1 MVDAQKTCFIVMG
14 FGKKTDYETGRTL
27 DLNETYSEIIKPA
40 VESAGF
46 RCIRADEI
54 SHSGLIDVPMYKML
68 LNADLVIADI
78 STGNINAVY
87 ELGIRHALKRNRTII
102 MKELGC
108 KFSFDLD
115 HTATFHYKHLGEEI
129 GAKEARRAKAELS
142 TLIASIFEIDEADSP
157 LYSFLP
163 NLTMPVLTEDE
174 IQEIIEESTESENL
188 LINYIEE
195 GETHIKLNEFPQAVS
210 KLTHA
215 HELRPNEPY
224 ILQRLVLATYKSK
237 EPSELESLMQAR
249 TLLAQLSP
257 ADSNDPET
265 TGLAGAI
272 QKRLWLVARDP
283 IQLDKAIEYYNR
295 GFTIRKDYYNGENLA
310 SCLNLKSEIQTDAN
324 QKAFYETAAKN
335 TRLKLYDL
343 LNALITSPDFDD
355 RNDKKW
361 IFATLANVCFHL
373 GKIDDGNQNEALFL
387 GEDIDQW
394 EKDSY
399 FDEKAKIPNVE

>member
-1 MVDAQKTCFIVMG
+1 MAEAQKTCFIVMG

-40 VESAGF
+40 VENAGF

-68 LNADLVIADI
+68 LNAELVIADI

-102 MKELGC
+102 MKELGS

-115 HTATFHYKHLGEEI
+115 HTATFQYKHLGEEI
-129 GAKEARRAKAELS
+129 GAKEARRAQAELS
-142 TLIASIFEIDEADSP
+142 TLIKSIFEIDEADSP

-163 NLTMPVLTEDE
+163 NLTMPILTEEE
-174 IQEIIEESTESENL
+174 IQEIIDESNENENL
-188 LINYIEE
+188 LINYIDD
-195 GETHIKLNEFPQAVS
+195 GEAHIKLNEFKQAAS
-210 KLTHA
+210 KFAYA
-215 HELRPNEPY
+215 HELRSNEPY

-249 TLLAQLSP
+249 TLLAKLFP
-257 ADSNDPET
+257 EESNDPET

-272 QKRLWLVARDP
+272 QKRLWLITQDSV
-283 IQLDKAIEYYNR
+283 QLDKAIEYYSR
-295 GFTIRKDYYNGENLA
+295 GFTIKKDYYNGENLA
-310 SCLNLKSEIQTDAN
+310 SCLSLKSEIQSESSQT
-324 QKAFYETAAKN
+324 AFYETAAKN
-335 TRLKLYDL
+335 VRLKLYDL
-343 LNALITSPDFDD
+343 INELISNPDFED

-373 GKIDDGNQNEALFL
+373 GKVDEGNLNETLFL
-387 GEDIDQW
+387 AENIADW
-394 EKDSY
+394 ERNSY
-399 FDEKAKIPNVE
+399 FDSKATIPNLE

>member
-1 MVDAQKTCFIVMG
+1 MAEAQKICFIVMG

-40 VESAGF
+40 VENAGF

-68 LNADLVIADI
+68 LNAELVIADI

-102 MKELGC
+102 MKELGS

-115 HTATFHYKHLGEEI
+115 HTATFQYKHLGEEI
-129 GAKEARRAKAELS
+129 GAKEARRAQAELS
-142 TLIASIFEIDEADSP
+142 TLIKSIFEIDEADSP

-163 NLTMPVLTEDE
+163 NLTMPILTEEE
-174 IQEIIEESTESENL
+174 IQEIIEESNENENL
-188 LINYIEE
+188 LINYIDE
-195 GETHIKLNEFPQAVS
+195 GEAHIKLDEFKQAAS
-210 KLTHA
+210 KFAYA

-249 TLLAQLSP
+249 TLLAKLFP
-257 ADSNDPET
+257 EESNDPET

-272 QKRLWLVARDP
+272 QKRLWLITHDSV
-283 IQLDKAIEYYNR
+283 QLDKAIEYYSR
-295 GFTIRKDYYNGENLA
+295 GFTIKKDYYNGENLA
-310 SCLNLKSEIQTDAN
+310 SCLSLKSVIQSDAS
-324 QKAFYETAAKN
+324 QKAFYETATKN
-335 TRLKLYDL
+335 VRLKLYDL
-343 LNALITSPDFDD
+343 INELICNPDFED

-373 GKIDDGNQNEALFL
+373 GKVDEGNHNETLFL
-387 GEDIDQW
+387 AEDIADW
-394 EKDSY
+394 ERKSY
-399 FDEKAKIPNVE
+399 FDSKETIPNLE

>member
-1 MVDAQKTCFIVMG
+1 MAEAQKTCFIVMG

-40 VESAGF
+40 VENAGF

-68 LNADLVIADI
+68 LNAELVIADI

-102 MKELGC
+102 MKELGS

-115 HTATFHYKHLGEEI
+115 HTATFQYKHLGEEI
-129 GAKEARRAKAELS
+129 GAKEARRAQAELS
-142 TLIASIFEIDEADSP
+142 TLIKSIFEIDEADSP

-163 NLTMPVLTEDE
+163 NLTMPIFTEEE
-174 IQEIIEESTESENL
+174 IQEIIDESNENENL
-188 LINYIEE
+188 LINYIDD
-195 GETHIKLNEFPQAVS
+195 GEAHIKLNEFKQAAS
-210 KLTHA
+210 KFAYA
-215 HELRPNEPY
+215 HELRSNEPY

-249 TLLAQLSP
+249 TLLAKLFP
-257 ADSNDPET
+257 EESNDPET

-272 QKRLWLVARDP
+272 QKRLWLITQDSV
-283 IQLDKAIEYYNR
+283 QLDKAIEYYSR
-295 GFTIRKDYYNGENLA
+295 GFTIKKDYYNGENLA
-310 SCLNLKSEIQTDAN
+310 SCLSLKSEIQSESSQT
-324 QKAFYETAAKN
+324 AFYETAAKN
-335 TRLKLYDL
+335 VRLKLYDL
-343 LNALITSPDFDD
+343 INELISNPDFED

-373 GKIDDGNQNEALFL
+373 GKVDEGNLNETLFRA
-387 GEDIDQW
+387 ENIADW
-394 EKDSY
+394 ERNSY
-399 FDEKAKIPNVE
+399 FDSKATIPNLE

>member
-1 MVDAQKTCFIVMG
+1 MAEAQKTCFIVMG

-40 VESAGF
+40 VENAGF

-68 LNADLVIADI
+68 LNAELVIADI

-102 MKELGC
+102 MKELGS

-115 HTATFHYKHLGEEI
+115 HTATFQYKHLGEEI
-129 GAKEARRAKAELS
+129 GAKEARRAQAELS
-142 TLIASIFEIDEADSP
+142 TLIKSIFEIDEADSP

-163 NLTMPVLTEDE
+163 NLTLPILTEEE
-174 IQEIIEESTESENL
+174 IQDIIEESNENENL
-188 LINYIEE
+188 LINYIDE
-195 GETHIKLNEFPQAVS
+195 GEAHIKLNEFKQAAS
-210 KLTHA
+210 KFAYA
-215 HELRPNEPY
+215 HELRSNEPY

-249 TLLAQLSP
+249 TLLAKLFP
-257 ADSNDPET
+257 EESNDPET

-272 QKRLWLVARDP
+272 QKRLWLITQDSV
-283 IQLDKAIEYYNR
+283 QLDKAIEYYSR
-295 GFTIRKDYYNGENLA
+295 GFTIKKDYYNGENLA
-310 SCLNLKSEIQTDAN
+310 SCLSLKSEIQSESSQT
-324 QKAFYETAAKN
+324 AFYETAAKN
-335 TRLKLYDL
+335 VRLKLYDL
-343 LNALITSPDFDD
+343 INELISNPDFED

-373 GKIDDGNQNEALFL
+373 GKVDEGNLNETLFL
-387 GEDIDQW
+387 AENIADW
-394 EKDSY
+394 ERNSY
-399 FDEKAKIPNVE
+399 FDSKATIPNLE

>member
-115 HTATFHYKHLGEEI
+115 HTATFQYKHLGEEI

-215 HELRPNEPY
+215 HELRPNESY

-257 ADSNDPET
+257 ADSNDP
-265 TGLAGAI
+265 
-272 QKRLWLVARDP
+272 
-283 IQLDKAIEYYNR
+283 
-295 GFTIRKDYYNGENLA
+295 
-310 SCLNLKSEIQTDAN
+310 
-324 QKAFYETAAKN
+324 
-335 TRLKLYDL
+335 
-343 LNALITSPDFDD
+343 
-355 RNDKKW
+355 
-361 IFATLANVCFHL
+361 
-373 GKIDDGNQNEALFL
+373 
-387 GEDIDQW
+387 
-394 EKDSY
+394 
-399 FDEKAKIPNVE
+399 

>member
-1 MVDAQKTCFIVMG
+1 MVDAQKTCFIAMG

-40 VESAGF
+40 VEDAGF

-102 MKELGC
+102 MKESGC

-129 GAKEARRAKAELS
+129 GAKEARRAKADLS
-142 TLIASIFEIDEADSP
+142 TLIASIFAIDEADSP

-163 NLTMPVLTEDE
+163 NLTMPILTEDE
-174 IQEIIEESTESENL
+174 IQEIIEESTENENL
-188 LINYIEE
+188 LINYIDE
-195 GETHIKLNEFPQAVS
+195 GEAHIKLSEFKQAAL
-210 KLTHA
+210 KLACA

-224 ILQRLVLATYKSK
+224 ILQQLVLATYKSK

-249 TLLAQLSP
+249 TLLAKLSP
-257 ADSNDPET
+257 ENSNDPET

-272 QKRLWLVARDP
+272 QKRLWLLTSDP
-283 IQLDKAIEYYNR
+283 VQLDKAIEYYNR
-295 GFTIRKDYYNGENLA
+295 GFTLKKDYYNGENLA
-310 SCLNLKSEIQTDAN
+310 SCLNLKSEIQGDPN
-324 QKAFYETAAKN
+324 QKTFYETAAKN

-343 LNALITSPDFDD
+343 LNELIDSHDFGD

-361 IFATLANVCFHL
+361 IYATLANVCFHL
-373 GKIDDGNQNEALFL
+373 EKNDDGNNNEALFL
-387 GEDIDQW
+387 AEKLASW

-399 FDEKAKIPNVE
+399 FESKAKIPNVR

>member
-1 MVDAQKTCFIVMG
+1 MAEAQKTCFIVMG

-40 VESAGF
+40 VENAGF

-68 LNADLVIADI
+68 LNAELVIADI

-102 MKELGC
+102 MKELGS

-115 HTATFHYKHLGEEI
+115 HTATFQYKHLGEEI
-129 GAKEARRAKAELS
+129 GAKEARRAQAELS
-142 TLIASIFEIDEADSP
+142 TLIKSIFEIDEADSP

-163 NLTMPVLTEDE
+163 NLTMPILTEEE
-174 IQEIIEESTESENL
+174 IQEIIEESNENENL
-188 LINYIEE
+188 LINYIDE
-195 GETHIKLNEFPQAVS
+195 GEAHIKLNEFKQAAS
-210 KLTHA
+210 KFAYA
-215 HELRPNEPY
+215 HELRSNEPY

-249 TLLAQLSP
+249 TLLAKLFP
-257 ADSNDPET
+257 EESNDPET

-272 QKRLWLVARDP
+272 QKRLWLITQDSV
-283 IQLDKAIEYYNR
+283 QLDKAIEYYSR
-295 GFTIRKDYYNGENLA
+295 GFTIKKDYYNGENLA
-310 SCLNLKSEIQTDAN
+310 SCLSLKSEIQSESSQT
-324 QKAFYETAAKN
+324 AFYETAAKN
-335 TRLKLYDL
+335 VRLKLYDL
-343 LNALITSPDFDD
+343 INELISNPDFED

-373 GKIDDGNQNEALFL
+373 GKVDEGNLNETLFL
-387 GEDIDQW
+387 AENIADW
-394 EKDSY
+394 ERNSY
-399 FDEKAKIPNVE
+399 FDSKATIPNLE

>member
-1 MVDAQKTCFIVMG
+1 MAEAQKTCFIVMG

-40 VESAGF
+40 VENAGF

-68 LNADLVIADI
+68 LNAELVIADI

-102 MKELGC
+102 MKELGS

-115 HTATFHYKHLGEEI
+115 HTATFQYKHLGEEI
-129 GAKEARRAKAELS
+129 GAKEARRAQAELS
-142 TLIASIFEIDEADSP
+142 TLIKSIFEIDEADSP

-163 NLTMPVLTEDE
+163 NLTMPILTEEE
-174 IQEIIEESTESENL
+174 IQEIIEESNENENL
-188 LINYIEE
+188 LINYIDD
-195 GETHIKLNEFPQAVS
+195 GEAHIKLNEFKQAAS
-210 KLTHA
+210 KFAYA
-215 HELRPNEPY
+215 HELRSNEPY

-249 TLLAQLSP
+249 TLLAKLFP
-257 ADSNDPET
+257 EESNDPET

-272 QKRLWLVARDP
+272 QKRLWLITQDSV
-283 IQLDKAIEYYNR
+283 QLDKAIEYYSR
-295 GFTIRKDYYNGENLA
+295 GFTIKKDYYNGENLA
-310 SCLNLKSEIQTDAN
+310 SCLSLKSEIQSESSQT
-324 QKAFYETAAKN
+324 AFYETAAKN
-335 TRLKLYDL
+335 VRLKLYDL
-343 LNALITSPDFDD
+343 INELISNPYFED

-373 GKIDDGNQNEALFL
+373 GKVDEGNLNETLFL
-387 GEDIDQW
+387 AENIADW
-394 EKDSY
+394 ERNSY
-399 FDEKAKIPNVE
+399 FDSKATIPNLE